1 MNEERQENTIQIT
14 EVLDLFVRS
23 LRRVWWVCLLL
34 IALCSAL
41 FGGYARVSYRPQ
53 YTASMTFL
61 VNTGL
66 RRHAGADHRGAGRAQ
81 HRGAPYLE
89 AHASAAGVSGL
100 RVRADGGAV
109 RR

>member
-61 VNTGL
+61 VNTGSG
-66 RRHAGADHRGAGRAQ
+66 RTRGALWYSVGRYVYV
-81 HRGAPYLE
+81 PI
-89 AHASAAGVSGL
+89 
-100 RVRADGGAV
+100 AV
-109 RR
+109 VLCFVALFKHISF